1 MDSSEAQRSFAVG
14 TIAECLPG
22 LKHMTAAFVT
32 QLLPA
37 FLQTGTQDPCS
48 EVRSNCF
55 FGIGE
60 LALYGKE
67 AVYPYPFLLFNNG
80 QISFHLSRSIIF
92 SNLAVVCYSIISRY
106 VKY

>member
-1 MDSSEAQRSFAVG
+1 MDNSEGQRSFAVG

-22 LKHMTAAFVT
+22 LKHMTAAFVP

-37 FLQTGTQDPCS
+37 FLQTGTEDPCS

-60 LALYGKE
+60 LAFYGKD
-67 AVYPYPFLLFNNG
+67 AVYPYPFLLF
-80 QISFHLSRSIIF
+80 
-92 SNLAVVCYSIISRY
+92 CYNQ
-106 VKY
+106 VLVFKFVN